1 MGVAASSYRLIIYC
15 KKHPDYRGIRD
26 SKCPTCSF
34 IYHAKHGSG
43 VNDLVIETELAPS
56 QLRFTRS
63 KHEITNSVP

>member
-1 MGVAASSYRLIIYC
+1 MGVAASSYRLITYY

-34 IYHAKHGSG
+34 IYHTRHGSG
-43 VNDLVIETELAPS
+43 VNDSAIETEPAPS

-63 KHEITNSVP
+63 KHKITNSVP